1 MRCGEDWKVDQMGEA
16 GTRDV
21 KSFFIDKRR
30 IQQVVAQQNEKM
42 GFVHDLA
49 VTPEE
54 AQEAVERSLRENGLR
69 PEDNI
74 FSCGIIAAREE

>member
-1 MRCGEDWKVDQMGEA
+1 MGDFV
-16 GTRDV
+16 TRDAGR
-21 KSFFIDKRR
+21 SFIDKRR

-42 GFVHDLA
+42 GFVPDLA

>member
-1 MRCGEDWKVDQMGEA
+1 MTETMTREA
-16 GTRDV
+16 A
-21 KSFFIDKRR
+21 SFFLDKTR
-30 IQQVVAQQNEKM
+30 IRQVVADQNQKM
-42 GFVHDLA
+42 GFAADPT

-54 AQEAVERSLRENGLR
+54 AQEAVEQSLRENGLR